1 MFNSQNKY
9 SISIIEKNN
18 KKIKL
23 IKGAPD
29 VLLKYTT
36 NYIDENG
43 KSKYL
48 DKEKLMKDTFVLDVD
63 GEEVICEVILGFT
76 DDATG
81 KEYIIYTD
89 NSSDEDDQLNIY
101 ASQVDPE
108 DADNILP
115 IETEEEY
122 AFVQEVLDSMMSED
136 EE

>member
-1 MFNSQNKY
+1 
-9 SISIIEKNN
+9 
-18 KKIKL
+18 
-23 IKGAPD
+23 
-29 VLLKYTT
+29 
-36 NYIDENG
+36 
-43 KSKYL
+43 
-48 DKEKLMKDTFVLDVD
+48 MKDTFVLDVD
-63 GEEVICEVILGFT
+63 GEEVTCEVILGFT
-76 DDATG
+76 DDVTG

-122 AFVQEVLDSMMSED
+122 AFIQEVLDSMMSED

>member
-1 MFNSQNKY
+1 
-9 SISIIEKNN
+9 
-18 KKIKL
+18 
-23 IKGAPD
+23 
-29 VLLKYTT
+29 
-36 NYIDENG
+36 
-43 KSKYL
+43 
-48 DKEKLMKDTFVLDVD
+48 MKDTFVLDVD
-63 GEEVICEVILGFT
+63 GEEVTCEVLLGFT

-89 NSSDEDDQLNIY
+89 NTSDEDDQLNIY

>member
-1 MFNSQNKY
+1 
-9 SISIIEKNN
+9 
-18 KKIKL
+18 
-23 IKGAPD
+23 
-29 VLLKYTT
+29 
-36 NYIDENG
+36 
-43 KSKYL
+43 
-48 DKEKLMKDTFVLDVD
+48 MKDTFVLDVD
-63 GEEVICEVILGFT
+63 GEEVTCEVILGFT

-122 AFVQEVLDSMMSED
+122 AFVQEVLDSMMSE
-136 EE
+136 EELRLIGLTITLSLFFNDIWLSFSNLDTLFSYPVFMIE